1 MARLTMTQARGL
13 AELAGQAFEGALD
26 AAERT
31 QREFTRASYRVL
43 GHVPLVAGPA
53 RAVERVQQ
61 GITTGVYGGIPTG
74 GARRRRRGRGR
85 TRPAA
90 PQGPNRLTST
100 TRRWLSHV
108 LGLWPSGT
116 SV

>member
-53 RAVERVQQ
+53 RAVERVQRRL
-61 GITTGVYGGIPTG
+61 TAGVYGGIRL
-74 GARRRRRGRGR
+74 GARSVCGAVGGVLDLLHLKGR
-85 TRPAA
+85 T
-90 PQGPNRLTST
+90 G
-100 TRRWLSHV
+100 
-108 LGLWPSGT
+108 
-116 SV
+116 